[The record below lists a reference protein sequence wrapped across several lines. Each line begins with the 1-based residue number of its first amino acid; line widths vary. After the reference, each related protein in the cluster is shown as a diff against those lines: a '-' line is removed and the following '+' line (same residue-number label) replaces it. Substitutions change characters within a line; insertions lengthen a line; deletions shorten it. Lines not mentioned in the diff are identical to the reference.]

1 MAVLVSVI
9 MPVYNMA
16 KFIESAINS
25 IFQQSFSDFELIVID
40 DASED
45 GTDAVVQSYKDRQI
59 IFERNSCN
67 VGNYVSRNRGM
78 QLAQGKYIAVM
89 DADDIAMPDR
99 LEKQVAYLEEHSG
112 VLAVGSGVYR
122 CLGEF

>member
-78 QLAQGKYIAVM
+78 QLAQGNI
-89 DADDIAMPDR
+89 
-99 LEKQVAYLEEHSG
+99 
-112 VLAVGSGVYR
+112 
-122 CLGEF
+122 